1 MSWDGKGC
9 RGSKKEGME
18 TENLRLERL
27 HRTDGN
33 GAGEAAMAPVPR
45 EAEVGEGEVCF
56 I

>member
-1 MSWDGKGC
+1 MVQGPGLVWEEGK
-9 RGSKKEGME
+9 E
-18 TENLRLERL
+18 TENLRLQRL